1 MSLFSKL
8 ILVFVMIIAAEV
20 SAKGFSDFINEGDSY
35 YKKFDNVSALNN
47 YEEAYSLDNSNYE
60 VLFRLARTYNDAG
73 EEFYELRKMD
83 EAEKYIN
90 KALKFSEI
98 FKNKY
103 PDSAAVYTYMGMSY
117 GNLALFKGGN
127 EKVKLAKKI
136 EENVKKAMKMDPNN
150 HVNYTILG
158 IYNRELAS
166 LSWLERAFANTF
178 FGSVPE
184 GSYEQAIKY
193 FKQALKID
201 PNMIVATY
209 QLSKT
214 YRKMDDEKKEI
225 ELLKKVVS
233 MPMRDFRDKFAK
245 QKSKKRLEELGA

>member
-1 MSLFSKL
+1 MSLFSRF
-8 ILVFVMIIAAEV
+8 ILVFIVLTSAVV

-35 YKKFDNVSALNN
+35 YKKFDNVTALAK
-47 YEEAYSLDNSNYE
+47 YEEAYSLDESNYE

-90 KALKFSEI
+90 KAMKYSEI

-117 GNLALFKGGN
+117 GNIALFKGGN

-136 EENVKKAMKMDPNN
+136 EENIKKAIKLDPTN

-166 LSWLERAFANTF
+166 LNWFERAFANTF

-184 GSYEQAIKY
+184 GSYEQSIKY

-201 PNMIVATY
+201 PDMIVATF

-214 YRKMDDEKKEI
+214 YRKMGEEKKEI

-233 MPMRDFRDKFAK
+233 MRMRDFRDKFAK
-245 QKSKKRLEELGA
+245 QKSKKRLEELES